1 MLLETLIAQACI
13 SFSGA
18 QLEAC
23 HNAIK
28 AAAVQS
34 GAEAEVSMVE
44 NKSAELALKTA
55 SSVTGKE
62 VLAVA
67 SFTVKVVRDRALT
80 IPVLKTPHG
89 VVPSVT
95 SSVSQ
100 DAGSLSF
107 GWKF

>member
-23 HNAIK
+23 HNAIR
-28 AAAVQS
+28 AASVQS
-34 GAEAEVSMVE
+34 GLQANVTMVE
-44 NKSAELALKTA
+44 QKSTELAYKTA

-67 SFTVKVVRDRALT
+67 GFTVKVVRDRALT
-80 IPVLKTPHG
+80 IPVNKTPKG
-89 VVPSVT
+89 LVPSIS
-95 SSVSQ
+95 SSVSR
-100 DAGSLSF
+100 DSGSLSL